1 MFKRI
6 VTRLAW
12 YWRRT
17 MLRCTSIGQ
26 GSYIGH
32 GADFTACNVTIGSDV
47 FINREFLVDGAG
59 DLLIGDNV
67 RIGPRV
73 TIITSSHHLT
83 DDSLRRAS
91 HDTFTKSVMIAD
103 GAWIGASAT
112 LLPGVTIGQGSVVA
126 AGALVTKNVPSGV
139 IVAGVPART
148 IKTFSSVVSPPQDI
162 LRSPMDVAPLLDGG
176 IGLGVPD
183 GNLRV

>member
-1 MFKRI
+1 MQYYDRQ
-6 VTRLAW
+6 
-12 YWRRT
+12 
-17 MLRCTSIGQ
+17 RCIYKQ
-26 GSYIGH
+26 GFLFDG
-32 GADFTACNVTIGSDV
+32 VSDQ
-47 FINREFLVDGAG
+47 
-59 DLLIGDNV
+59 LIGDNV

-73 TIITSSHHLT
+73 TIITSSYHLT

-91 HDTFTKSVMIAD
+91 RETFTKSVMIAD

-148 IKTFSSVVSPPQDI
+148 IKTFLSAASLPRDI
-162 LRSPMDVAPLLDGG
+162 LRSPMDVPPLSDGR
-176 IGLGVPD
+176 IGLGVSD
-183 GNLRV
+183 GDLRV